1 MSAITYALSQL
12 KFRIPQKIL
21 EITFRDNSFKW
32 RDTPVSLEEQ
42 MSIRV
47 IRPRVLLDA
56 NIVGGTTIVVN
67 LAGLAP
73 EYVENNAIVIRIPPD
88 RLGNREIMSVITVS
102 MLPISSYIGAMGGI
116 IAQMS
121 VNDLST
127 VASVGA
133 RVGDAM
139 SNMPVVTNSSVEL
152 AGANTIVIR
161 NQYTVSNIYQ
171 LKCVVG
177 NESNLN
183 NIHQRSWLNFAKLV
197 ELAIKSYIY
206 NTMIIRL
213 DEAYL
218 VGGAELGSIKTY
230 IEGLSDAEE
239 MYQTELKE
247 VWGVTAFCN
256 DTLAHEHFI
265 RSHVNPAL

>member
-21 EITFRDNSFKW
+21 EIAFRDNSFKW
-32 RDTPVSLEEQ
+32 RDAPTSLEEQ
-42 MSIRV
+42 ISSKV
-47 IRPRVLLDA
+47 IRPRVLIDA
-56 NIVGGTTIVVN
+56 DLVGGTTIVVN
-67 LAGLAP
+67 LAGLQP
-73 EYVENNAIVIRIPPD
+73 EFVENNAVAIRIPPD

-102 MLPISSYIGAMGGI
+102 MLPISSYVGAMGGN

-121 VNDLST
+121 TNDLST

-133 RVGDAM
+133 RIGDAM

-152 AGANTIVIR
+152 VGANTIVIR
-161 NQYTVSNIYQ
+161 NQYSVSNIYQ

-177 NESNLN
+177 NEGHLN
-183 NIHQRSWLNFAKLV
+183 NIHQRSWPNFSKLV
-197 ELAIKSYIY
+197 ELAVKSYIY
-206 NTMIIRL
+206 NTLIIRL

-218 VGGAELGSIKTY
+218 VGGAELGSIKSY
-230 IEGLSDAEE
+230 VENLSDSEE